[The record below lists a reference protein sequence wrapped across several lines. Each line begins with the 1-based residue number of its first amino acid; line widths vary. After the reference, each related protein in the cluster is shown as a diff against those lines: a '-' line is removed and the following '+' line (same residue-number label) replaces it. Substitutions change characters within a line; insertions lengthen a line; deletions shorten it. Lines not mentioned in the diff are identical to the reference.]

1 MTVFDSLAAV
11 ALILFCGW
19 VVIHSARIAWHDWGP
34 SAVWLVAAFAMA
46 ALGLA
51 ALPDSLAEVCFW
63 SAGRLHCCLLA
74 VEHADP
80 SRGGGRGSV
89 NQARPVFTDIRA
101 ETRLRGL
108 GSNGTESTVSDRRQ
122 RGF

>member
-63 SAGRLHCCLLA
+63 SAGGCIVVSWLSSTLIHHAAA
-74 VEHADP
+74 VA
-80 SRGGGRGSV
+80 V
-89 NQARPVFTDIRA
+89 
-101 ETRLRGL
+101 L
-108 GSNGTESTVSDRRQ
+108 
-122 RGF
+122 